1 MSKQKITV
9 TIPERLEDVTIRQVA
24 QYMAGDLEDNSKA
37 LESAIS
43 IFCGIDAETQKRI
56 VKSQLNDIQ
65 QAITAILNERPS
77 VRTKFEH
84 NGVKYGL
91 VTSLE
96 EITAGEYID
105 VEQYISD
112 WSNMHKAVAVMYRP
126 IVKEYKGFYEIEPY
140 EGSHKHSGALQD
152 APASIA
158 VGLMLFFW
166 TIGNE
171 LLNATVNSLNK
182 AAMDAGLTEVH
193 NLQLSGVGTL
203 PSSTLRGEMFSYLT
217 KLLTYRYTHS

>member
-1 MSKQKITV
+1 MDQRKLELNV
-9 TIPERLEDVTIRQVA
+9 PETLDDVTIRQVA
-24 QYMAGDLEDNSKA
+24 QYMASDLNDEKRATETA
-37 LESAIS
+37 LY
-43 IFCGIDAETQKRI
+43 IFCGVPPEIQKKISKKTLDWVRLMI
-56 VKSQLNDIQ
+56 ANM
-65 QAITAILNERPS
+65 LNERPT

-84 NGVKYGL
+84 NGIKYGL

-112 WSNMHKAVAVMYRP
+112 WSNIHKAVAVMYRP

-140 EGSHKHSGALQD
+140 EGSHKYAKALQD

-158 VGLMLFFW
+158 VGLLLFFW
-166 TIGNE
+166 TIGTQ
-171 LLNATVNSLNK
+171 LTDAILGSLNK
-182 AAMDAGLTEVH
+182 EAMDAGLTEAV
-193 NLQLSGVGTL
+193 NLAQSGVGIL

-217 KLLTYRYTHS
+217 KLLGYRYTPS